1 VWRCHAPLA
10 AASLILAPLDLGKNG
25 SMTDDPMHAP
35 CLSGAARYLFSYLH
49 HRGGSVRLDPL
60 LRGLGIDQRLVVDA
74 VIELAERYWITI
86 LWHKAPPGTLEDE
99 PRPLADVYRLCTT
112 RFGRKKYRSTW
123 PAD

>member
-1 VWRCHAPLA
+1 M
-10 AASLILAPLDLGKNG
+10 DLR
-25 SMTDDPMHAP
+25 TPP
-35 CLSGAARYLFSYLH
+35 AARYVFAYLH
-49 HRGGSVRLDPL
+49 HRGGSVRLGPL

-86 LWHKAPPGTLEDE
+86 VWRKAVAVTSDE
-99 PRPLADVYRLCTT
+99 EARPLTDIARLVTT